1 MPITAQA
8 CSLNPYYAVI
18 LELLTSLVKRVHRC
32 SEVEKV
38 LPKVRAGKR
47 LIYELACLITKPTLF
62 PLTDGP
68 RLPCFCYT
76 RRTRSSALSHVT
88 DSDTRRC
95 GVACLEGVGG
105 GH

>member
-47 LIYELACLITKPTLF
+47 LI
-62 PLTDGP
+62 
-68 RLPCFCYT
+68 
-76 RRTRSSALSHVT
+76 
-88 DSDTRRC
+88 
-95 GVACLEGVGG
+95 
-105 GH
+105 